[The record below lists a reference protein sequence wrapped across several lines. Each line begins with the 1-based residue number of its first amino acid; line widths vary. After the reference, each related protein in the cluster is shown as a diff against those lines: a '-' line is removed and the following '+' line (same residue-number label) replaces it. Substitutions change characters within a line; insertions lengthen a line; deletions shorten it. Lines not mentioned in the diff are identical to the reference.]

1 MKIITTDR
9 LIEMLLNYTGASF
22 VTLVTATEPKMNQKH
37 RETKAPNPFL
47 GKRVLRMAER
57 LCMIGA
63 SYENAVKNRREREQ
77 HPAADAFKAESLW
90 NGAGEH
96 VEGSRNLVRHK
107 DTGKLYLVFYPYREG
122 SVRQDTWTV
131 NGIEVSPEELKP
143 YLPPVS
149 EGSKRQETE
158 RPVAWRTVALDNVAG
173 ITINGET
180 YMVAGR

>member
-1 MKIITTDR
+1 MKLITLAKLT
-9 LIEMLLNYTGASF
+9 EMLLNYTGSTF

-57 LCMIGA
+57 HCILGA
-63 SYENAVKNRREREQ
+63 SYENAVNNQRAREG
-77 HPAADAFKAESLW
+77 HPVEFKAESLW

-107 DTGKLYLVFYPYREG
+107 GTGKLYLVFYPHREG
-122 SVRQDTWTV
+122 SVMQDTWTV
-131 NGIEVSPEELKP
+131 DGTEIAQSELVP

-149 EGSKRQETE
+149 GSKRQETE
-158 RPVAWRTVALDNVAG
+158 REVLWRTVALENVVQV
-173 ITINGET
+173 TIYDET
-180 YMVAGR
+180 YMVANR